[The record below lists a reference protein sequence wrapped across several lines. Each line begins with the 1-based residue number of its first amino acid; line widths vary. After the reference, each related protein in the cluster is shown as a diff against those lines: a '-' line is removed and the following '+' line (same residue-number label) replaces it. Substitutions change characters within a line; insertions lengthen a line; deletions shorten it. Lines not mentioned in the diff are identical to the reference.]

1 MDRARRKALL
11 QAYKLA
17 FPPMGIYAVRNRVS
31 GRMLIEQSANTT
43 GALNRHLTQ
52 LRLGMHRI
60 RALQE
65 DWRELGE
72 DAFVFEVLQ
81 AQEERAE
88 PTFDYASE
96 REEMLQAWRERVPP
110 GSRDSYL

>member
-81 AQEERAE
+81 AMLDWFHHPRSSPPTSSWPTAE
-88 PTFDYASE
+88 T
-96 REEMLQAWRERVPP
+96 
-110 GSRDSYL
+110 

>member
-17 FPPMGIYAVRNRVS
+17 FPPMGIYAVRNLRS
-31 GRMLIEQSANTT
+31 GRLLIGQSANTT
-43 GALNRHLTQ
+43 GALNRHRTQ

-60 RALQE
+60 AQLQS

-72 DAFVFEVLQ
+72 EAFAFEVVQ

-96 REEMLQAWRERVPP
+96 REALLDAWRERVPP
-110 GSRDSYL
+110 GSKDSYL

>member
-17 FPPMGIYAVRNRVS
+17 FPPMGIYAIRNRVS
-31 GRMLIEQSANTT
+31 GRMLIEQSSNTT

-52 LRLGMHRI
+52 LRLGLHRI

-72 DAFVFEVLQ
+72 EGFVFEVLQ
-81 AQEERAE
+81 TQEQRAE
-88 PTFDYASE
+88 PAFDYAAE
-96 REEMLQAWRERVPP
+96 REALLRVWRERLPP
-110 GSRDSYL
+110 GSKDSYL